1 MSLKLTTLEKV
12 CIVAAL
18 VFVGVTVAAIIAF
31 LRGAAV

>member
-1 MSLKLTTLEKV
+1 MSFKLTTLEKV

-18 VFVGVTVAAIIAF
+18 VFIGVTIAAVIAF